1 MQPFMYYNPTK
12 LLFGKGQIDQ
22 LSNEIGKYGR
32 KILLVYGGGS
42 IKRNGVYEKIT
53 YELKKANVEWVELMG
68 VASNP
73 KLSTVRR
80 GIDICKREKIDFILA
95 VGGGSVIDCTK
106 AIVVG
111 ARTEADVWN
120 IICRKTRAID
130 GIPYGSIVTLAGTGA
145 ELSLS
150 AVISNEESK
159 EKRAFVSS
167 FSRAK
172 FSIVDPTLM
181 ISVPRKHTINGV
193 VDTMSHLL
201 EHYFHHGNNTNIQ
214 DEFLEAALRNV
225 ATTGTKLLEDLSN
238 ESYRETI
245 AYASSIALSDQ
256 MNMGFVGDWGT
267 HHIEHALSAVHD
279 IPHGG
284 GMAILFPKW
293 MEYVLDDENVSRF
306 KRFAVNVFG
315 VDANGKSDKQIAQE
329 GIESLASLWKEWGA
343 PSSLE
348 HYDIH
353 DDKTFSLIAHKTMET
368 APNCGNFKRLQK
380 EDVLQI
386 LQRSL

>member
-12 LLFGKGQIDQ
+12 LLFGKDQINQ

-111 ARTEADVWN
+111 AKTEADVWN

-150 AVISNEESK
+150 AVISNEETK

-181 ISVPRKHTINGV
+181 ISVPKKHTINGV
-193 VDTMSHLL
+193 VDTMSHVL

-214 DEFLEAALRNV
+214 DEFMEAALRNV
-225 ATTGTKLLEDLSN
+225 ATTGTKLLQDLSN

-256 MNMGFVGDWGT
+256 MNMGFIGDWGT

-315 VDANGKSDKQIAQE
+315 VDPSGKSDKQVAQE
-329 GIESLASLWKEWGA
+329 GIESLANLWKEWGA

-353 DDKTFSLIAHKTMET
+353 DDKTFSLIAHNTIET
-368 APNCGNFKRLQK
+368 ATNCDNFRRLQK
-380 EDVLQI
+380 DDVLHI
-386 LQRSL
+386 LQKSL